1 LLNHCV
7 LIGRLATS
15 PDLKYL
21 NSGTA
26 VCTFTLALDRQ
37 GTKEKTTDF
46 LRIICWQKL
55 AEIVANNL
63 EKGRLVAIQGSIQSR
78 KYTTQAGE
86 KREAV
91 EIVARDVKFLD
102 YKKKEAN
109 ENITSESIVA
119 DAERAFGG
127 KQMDLEDE
135 ELPF

>member
-1 LLNHCV
+1 MINNCV
-7 LIGRLATS
+7 LIGRLAS
-15 PDLKYL
+15 NPELKYL

-26 VCTFTLALDRQ
+26 VTQFTLALDRQ

-63 EKGRLVAIQGSIQSR
+63 EKGRLVAVQGSVQSR

-102 YKKKEAN
+102 YKKKE
-109 ENITSESIVA
+109 TSSEDLVA

-127 KQMDLEDE
+127 KQIAMEDDDI
-135 ELPF
+135 PF